1 MVTRLTYS
9 MTRGEDG
16 YVARC
21 EELSVESTGGSPEMA
36 IGRLRKAI
44 EQELTSVEAVGPPSR
59 PPAPPI
65 IELVAKGAGQIQPER
80 DPQGPGDSPAA
91 QRS

>member
-1 MVTRLTYS
+1 MVTRLTYT

-21 EELSVESTGGSPEMA
+21 EELSVESTGRSPEIA
-36 IGRLRKAI
+36 ISALRKAI

-65 IELVAKGAGQIQPER
+65 IELVAKGQVELQD
-80 DPQGPGDSPAA
+80 DPQSPGDSPAA
-91 QRS
+91 QRA

>member
-1 MVTRLTYS
+1 MVTRLTYT

-21 EELSVESTGGSPEMA
+21 EELSVESTGRSPE
-36 IGRLRKAI
+36 
-44 EQELTSVEAVGPPSR
+44 TSVEAVGPPSR

-65 IELVAKGAGQIQPER
+65 IELVAKGQVELQD
-80 DPQGPGDSPAA
+80 DPQSPGDSPAA
-91 QRS
+91 QRA

>member
-21 EELSVESTGGSPEMA
+21 EELSVESTGRSPEMA
-36 IGRLRKAI
+36 IGALRKAI

-65 IELVAKGAGQIQPER
+65 IELVAAGHDEPEP

-91 QRS
+91 QRA